1 MAGKREI
8 YTHEFP
14 HDVYSLAASAR
25 TGPLFG
31 FRFAVGSFIEEYRNK
46 VQVVQ
51 LNEEA
56 GEFVVRATIE
66 HPYPTTRVQWAPE
79 PLCNSKDLLA
89 TSGDYLR
96 IWNIDGDEARNEV
109 TLKNV
114 RAAHVRARA
123 EHRRREHSWT
133 HPVHTPTRRTRAP
146 SFARPSRPSTGTRWT
161 RT

>member
-79 PLCNSKDLLA
+79 PLCNSRDLLA

-96 IWNIDGDEARNEV
+96 LWSIDGDDARNEV

-114 RAAHVRARA
+114 RPYPRGEAALPSAENNDNPPPLLPEQEHRVLRAR
-123 EHRRREHSWT
+123 H
-133 HPVHTPTRRTRAP
+133 VL
-146 SFARPSRPSTGTRWT
+146 
-161 RT
+161 